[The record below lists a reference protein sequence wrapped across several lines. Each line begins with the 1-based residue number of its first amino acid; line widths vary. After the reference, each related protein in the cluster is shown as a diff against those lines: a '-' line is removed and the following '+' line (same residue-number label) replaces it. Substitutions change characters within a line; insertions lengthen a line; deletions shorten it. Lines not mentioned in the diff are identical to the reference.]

1 MTERRLI
8 LMRHAKSS
16 WKQPGLTDHDRPLNG
31 RGRQDAPAMA
41 DALVARGW
49 LPDAVVSSTA
59 ARTLETW
66 SLMEDRF
73 SPREFLTSELLYLAG
88 LAAIVEHATRW
99 DDGWSTVLVFGHN
112 PGWSVAASRLSGQS
126 VEMTTANCALLVGT
140 GATWSDALKQRWTLK
155 ELLRPREP
163 RW

>member
-59 ARTLETW
+59 ARTL
-66 SLMEDRF
+66 R
-73 SPREFLTSELLYLAG
+73 
-88 LAAIVEHATRW
+88 AT
-99 DDGWSTVLVFGHN
+99 
-112 PGWSVAASRLSGQS
+112 
-126 VEMTTANCALLVGT
+126 TT
-140 GATWSDALKQRWTLK
+140 
-155 ELLRPREP
+155 
-163 RW
+163 